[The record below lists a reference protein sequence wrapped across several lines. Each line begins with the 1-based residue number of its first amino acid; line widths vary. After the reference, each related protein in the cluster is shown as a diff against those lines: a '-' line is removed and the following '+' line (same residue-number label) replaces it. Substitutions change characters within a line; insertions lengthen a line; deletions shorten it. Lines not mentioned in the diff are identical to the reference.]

1 MGARISMAEEERRA
15 GDQDTREEE
24 EEATGGEV
32 TEEEEEEEGTQ
43 GTGPPT
49 GSVEESSED
58 AERTGSEEVA
68 PAGPEVEATR
78 RSTVAR
84 RRALRAQRR

>member
-1 MGARISMAEEERRA
+1 MEARISMAEEERRA

-24 EEATGGEV
+24 EEATGGED
-32 TEEEEEEEGTQ
+32 TEEGTQ

-58 AERTGSEEVA
+58 AERTGETLSPEWVRETGLCAEV
-68 PAGPEVEATR
+68 
-78 RSTVAR
+78 
-84 RRALRAQRR
+84 

>member
-1 MGARISMAEEERRA
+1 MGARISMAEEEKRA

-24 EEATGGEV
+24 EEATGGED

-58 AERTGSEEVA
+58 AERTGETLSPEWVRETGRCAEV
-68 PAGPEVEATR
+68 
-78 RSTVAR
+78 
-84 RRALRAQRR
+84 

>member
-32 TEEEEEEEGTQ
+32 TEEEEEEEEGTQ

-58 AERTGSEEVA
+58 AERTGETLSPEWVRETGLCAEV
-68 PAGPEVEATR
+68 
-78 RSTVAR
+78 
-84 RRALRAQRR
+84 